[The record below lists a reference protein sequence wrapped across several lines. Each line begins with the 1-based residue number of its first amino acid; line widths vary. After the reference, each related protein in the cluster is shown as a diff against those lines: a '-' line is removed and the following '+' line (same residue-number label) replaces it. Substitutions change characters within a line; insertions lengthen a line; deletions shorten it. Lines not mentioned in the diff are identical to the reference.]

1 MTQQEFEQRTQIKVS
16 WDKFNYINSLYMNTD
31 MDKDEFCRHYITSGD
46 GEILRKVN
54 EHAEKYETLYWE
66 AKRMI
71 SYVSE
76 ILIGKAHAYEDT
88 DLYNEAVRLIGQKE
102 VTRRTIEMGLPLWN
116 EDKEYLNGLLT
127 K

>member
-54 EHAEKYETLYWE
+54 EHAEKYEMLYWE
-66 AKRMI
+66 AKKMI
-71 SYVSE
+71 SYVSG
-76 ILIGKAHAYEDT
+76 ILIGKAHAYDDT
-88 DLYNEAVRLIGQKE
+88 DLYNEAVRMVGQKA
-102 VTRRTIEMGLPLWN
+102 VTRGTIEMGLPLWD
-116 EDKEYLNGLLT
+116 EDKEFLNELLT

>member
-16 WDKFNYINSLYMNTD
+16 WEEFDYINSLYMSTD

-66 AKRMI
+66 AKKMI
-71 SYVSE
+71 SSVSD
-76 ILIGKAHAYEDT
+76 ILICKAHAYDDT
-88 DLYNEAVRLIGQKE
+88 NLYNEAVRLIGQKA
-102 VTRRTIEMGLPLWN
+102 VTRRTLEMGLPLWD
-116 EDKEYLNGLLT
+116 EDKEFLNELLT

>member
-1 MTQQEFEQRTQIKVS
+1 MTQQEFEQRTQMKVS

-31 MDKDEFCRHYITSGD
+31 MDKDEFCRHYITSDD

-76 ILIGKAHAYEDT
+76 ILI
-88 DLYNEAVRLIGQKE
+88 
-102 VTRRTIEMGLPLWN
+102 
-116 EDKEYLNGLLT
+116 
-127 K
+127 